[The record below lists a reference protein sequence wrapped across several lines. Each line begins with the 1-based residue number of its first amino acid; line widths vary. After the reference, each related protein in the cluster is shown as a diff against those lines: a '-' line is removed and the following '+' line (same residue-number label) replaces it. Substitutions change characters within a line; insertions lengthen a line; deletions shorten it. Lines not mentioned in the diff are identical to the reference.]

1 MAILIDPPTWP
12 AHGTVFAHLVSDQ
25 SLEELHD
32 FATRAGLPE
41 QAFDMDH
48 YDVPAHRYDDLVARG
63 AIAVS
68 GRELIR
74 RLRNSGLRIPAR
86 DRPETLRRVLSA
98 FWGSTVE
105 RWQDRPDDDVTH
117 RGASGPVP
125 AAVALG
131 ADLIERWAQPHRRYH
146 DLRHLRDVL
155 AALDLLCDPD
165 PAPLPVVLAA
175 WFHDAVYDG
184 VPGEDE
190 QASADLARAELGPE
204 ALGPEALPSDRIEE
218 VARLVL
224 LTRTHSPEPGD
235 HHGAL
240 LCDADLAVLAREAT
254 GYRRYARDVRA
265 EYSHVPHADFIKG
278 RTAVVRH
285 LLELEPLY
293 RTDRG
298 RELWQEAA
306 RANLRAELAT
316 LTSTP

>member
-12 AHGTVFAHLVSDQ
+12 AHGTVFAHLVSDR
-25 SLEELHD
+25 SLAELHD
-32 FATRAGLPE
+32 FAGRAGLPE

-74 RLRNSGLRIPAR
+74 RLRTSGLRVPAR
-86 DRPETLRRVLSA
+86 DRPETLRRVLGAS
-98 FWGSTVE
+98 WRRTVG
-105 RWQDRPDDDVTH
+105 RWQDRPDYV
-117 RGASGPVP
+117 
-125 AAVALG
+125 LG

-155 AALDLLCDPD
+155 AALNLLCDPG
-165 PAPLPVVLAA
+165 PVPLPVALAA

-184 VPGEDE
+184 LPGEDE
-190 QASADLARAELGPE
+190 QASADLARAELGPDR
-204 ALGPEALPSDRIEE
+204 LGPEALPSERIEE

-224 LTRTHSPEPGD
+224 LTRTHSPLPGD

-240 LCDADLAVLAREAT
+240 LCDADLAMLAREAA
-254 GYRRYARDVRA
+254 GYRRYTLDVRA
-265 EYSHVPHADFIKG
+265 EYAHVPHADFIKG
-278 RTAVVRH
+278 RTAVVRQ
-285 LLELEPLY
+285 LLELDPLY
-293 RTDRG
+293 RTERG

-316 LTSTP
+316 LTATP